1 MLIIAKTRFLRVL
14 SFYIV
19 FICGISVCVSGI
31 EYNMVRCIKRK
42 KRIKR
47 TVIAL
52 LAVAIIVAAGV
63 YARSNIVPLVTD
75 KAYYSIRGESVRA
88 LNNAYQK
95 TVDEMTS
102 LGYSDFVNI
111 KYNSAGEINLIS
123 VDMLRV
129 NNVMSY
135 ISTVVLDEMQAIA
148 VDGVDVPLGAF
159 SGILLLGDR
168 GKDVK
173 VEVETV
179 GIAECN
185 FRSDFQTVG
194 INQVRHSLYIDIVAT
209 ANVVLPLYAKDVFC
223 ESSLLLC
230 ENVIV
235 GDVPE
240 FYLQNQGVF
249 DISTAKQLP

>member
-1 MLIIAKTRFLRVL
+1 MKRKLRAAA
-14 SFYIV
+14 
-19 FICGISVCVSGI
+19 VCVL
-31 EYNMVRCIKRK
+31 V
-42 KRIKR
+42 
-47 TVIAL
+47 
-52 LAVAIIVAAGV
+52 LAIVVGAGV
-63 YARSNIVPLVTD
+63 YVRSNVVPLVTD
-75 KAYYSIRGESVRA
+75 KAYYSIRGEAVLA
-88 LNNAYQK
+88 LNNAYQS
-95 TVDEMTS
+95 TVEQMTS
-102 LGYSDFVNI
+102 LGYSDFVSI
-111 KYNSAGEINLIS
+111 KYNAAGEINLIS
-123 VDMLRV
+123 VDMLKV

-148 VDGVDVPLGAF
+148 VNGVDVPLGAF
-159 SGILLLGDR
+159 SGILLLGDS
-168 GKDVK
+168 GSNVN

-185 FRSDFQTVG
+185 FRSDFETVG
-194 INQVRHSLYIDIVAT
+194 INQVRHSLYIDIVAI

-249 DISTAKQLP
+249 DISGTK

>member
-1 MLIIAKTRFLRVL
+1 MSYCL
-14 SFYIV
+14 
-19 FICGISVCVSGI
+19 
-31 EYNMVRCIKRK
+31 KRK
-42 KRIKR
+42 KKIK
-47 TVIAL
+47 TAITL
-52 LAVAIIVAAGV
+52 IIVLALIVGVGV

-75 KAYYSIRGESVRA
+75 KAYYSIRGEAVRA
-88 LNNAYQK
+88 LNNAYQE
-95 TVDEMTS
+95 TVEEMTS
-102 LGYSDFVNI
+102 LSYSDFVTI
-111 KYNSAGEINLIS
+111 TYNSVGDINLIS
-123 VDMLRV
+123 VDMLKV
-129 NNVMSY
+129 NNMMSF

-159 SGILLLGDR
+159 SGILLLGDSGR
-168 GKDVK
+168 DVK
-173 VEVETV
+173 IDVETV
-179 GIAECN
+179 GIAECS
-185 FRSDFQTVG
+185 FRSDFETVG
-194 INQVRHSLYIDIVAT
+194 INQVRHALYIDIVAT